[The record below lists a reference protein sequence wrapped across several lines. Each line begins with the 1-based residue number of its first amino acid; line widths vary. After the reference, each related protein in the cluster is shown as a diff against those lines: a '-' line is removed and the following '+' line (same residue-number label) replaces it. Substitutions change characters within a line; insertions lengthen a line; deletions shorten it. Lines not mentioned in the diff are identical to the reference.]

1 MDTSAFP
8 PSPREISL
16 YLYLSTHSF
25 PLSITIYDGTLR
37 LSAHEIALYLYLGA
51 SSTYHAIDGAYR
63 CNVSLDQMCVAL
75 RLPMWRTRRILK
87 KLIKANLVISKEDL
101 VPHLLPMIAYT
112 YHVVVL

>member
-1 MDTSAFP
+1 MDVSV
-8 PSPREISL
+8 
-16 YLYLSTHSF
+16 F
-25 PLSITIYDGTLR
+25 PLSTTIFNETLG
-37 LSAHEIALYLYLGA
+37 LSTHEIALYLYLGV
-51 SSTYHAIDGAYR
+51 SSTYHTIDGAYR

-75 RLPMWRTRRILK
+75 RLPMWRTRRTLN